1 MLGPVIT
8 TVTAKRS
15 SLTINNITLAPTFT
29 VSSRGH
35 SGVDAR
41 FVFCREG
48 HGPSRKLGEARLID
62 GTDFLIGAVSEEHE
76 QRADL
81 Q

>member
-35 SGVDAR
+35 SVL
-41 FVFCREG
+41 
-48 HGPSRKLGEARLID
+48 PSRMTVACCTEMGVPAELTPASSFAVKVMGRPGSSAR
-62 GTDFLIGAVSEEHE
+62 
-76 QRADL
+76 RA
-81 Q
+81 